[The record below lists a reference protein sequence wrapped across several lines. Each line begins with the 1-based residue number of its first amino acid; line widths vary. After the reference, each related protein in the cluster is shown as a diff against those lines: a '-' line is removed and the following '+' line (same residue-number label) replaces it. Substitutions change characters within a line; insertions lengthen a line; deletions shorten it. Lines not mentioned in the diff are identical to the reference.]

1 MKQMI
6 LGTAALAMILTAAM
20 TAAASEWNFYGN
32 ARIGTFYED
41 TDNPG
46 GTDTTSFNEY
56 LHGNSR
62 IGAKVRVSDQL
73 RARFEYGTGVNVR
86 QLWGEWNFGAGS
98 LLVGQTYTPFT

>member
-73 RARFEYGTGVNVR
+73 RPALSTAPASTSDSYGENGISVPVHFWLVR
-86 QLWGEWNFGAGS
+86 L
-98 LLVGQTYTPFT
+98 TPPFT